1 MRNILKHDNQDMKH
15 VHQDY
20 LPTNDLLLSELFAM
34 IVVVFVDQIASVGEH
49 HHHQQRFLMDH
60 LDQIYMMD
68 Y

>member
-20 LPTNDLLLSELFAM
+20 LPKNDLLLSELFAM

-49 HHHQQRFLMDH
+49 HHQRRFLMDH
-60 LDQIYMMD
+60 LDPIYMMD